1 MNGVEGHL
9 EGLIQDWEK
18 EGILLRLVVCW
29 RFGKFELVEFW
40 NCSYAVWC
48 MDIPLSGSENGL
60 G

>member
-1 MNGVEGHL
+1 M
-9 EGLIQDWEK
+9 
-18 EGILLRLVVCW
+18 LLRLVVCW

-40 NCSYAVWC
+40 NCSYAVWF